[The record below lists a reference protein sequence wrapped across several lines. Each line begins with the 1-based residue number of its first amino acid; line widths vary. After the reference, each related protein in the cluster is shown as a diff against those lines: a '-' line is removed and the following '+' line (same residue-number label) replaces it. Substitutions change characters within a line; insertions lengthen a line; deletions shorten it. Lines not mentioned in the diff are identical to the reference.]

1 MLPAILAYRKGR
13 FTGKLNNMKSVNK
26 RSVTPLPSSTEA
38 VQAGTPLKET
48 GVKRQVLAGVNLL
61 AILLLSVILQACGA
75 YSFTGATLPPTIK
88 TISVQPFYND
98 TGNGP
103 PNLSQN
109 FTERLR
115 DYFQNNTDLALV
127 DAEGDLQL
135 DGSIVGW
142 QLSPVA
148 PTATG
153 NNQPDRAGLQR
164 LTITVAVVFVNTQNE
179 EQSFERNFSFYAD
192 YNPQQTDFAAE
203 EQRLIDTIFETI
215 IFDIFNN
222 TVANW

>member
-1 MLPAILAYRKGR
+1 
-13 FTGKLNNMKSVNK
+13 MKSVNNGADH
-26 RSVTPLPSSTEA
+26 SVAGKPWADLSGSSQSEI
-38 VQAGTPLKET
+38 GSI
-48 GVKRQVLAGVNLL
+48 GNRQKNGWQRVSFLAFLL
-61 AILLLSVILQACGA
+61 FTMLLQACGV
-75 YSFTGATLPPTIK
+75 YSFTGATLPPTIN
-88 TISVQPFYND
+88 TISIQPFFND

-115 DYFQNNTDLALV
+115 DYFQSNTDLALV
-127 DAEGDLQL
+127 DTDGDLQL

-164 LTITVAVVFVNTQNE
+164 LTITVAVNFINTQDE
-179 EQSFERNFSFYAD
+179 QQSFERNFSFYAD

-203 EQRLIDTIFETI
+203 EQRLIDEISETI

>member
-1 MLPAILAYRKGR
+1 
-13 FTGKLNNMKSVNK
+13 MKSVSN
-26 RSVTPLPSSTEA
+26 R
-38 VQAGTPLKET
+38 AGHLKISRVA
-48 GVKRQVLAGVNLL
+48 GSGLAFLLL
-61 AILLLSVILQACGA
+61 AILLQACGV

-88 TISVQPFYND
+88 TISIQPFFND

-115 DYFQNNTDLALV
+115 DYFQSNTDLALV
-127 DAEGDLQL
+127 EADGDLQL

-142 QLSPVA
+142 QLTPVA

-153 NNQPDRAGLQR
+153 NNQPDRAALQR
-164 LTITVAVVFVNTQNE
+164 LTITVAVNFVNTVDE
-179 EQSFERNFSFYAD
+179 KQSFERNFSFYAD

-203 EQRLIDTIFETI
+203 EQRLIDEISETI

>member
-1 MLPAILAYRKGR
+1 
-13 FTGKLNNMKSVNK
+13 MKSVNNGAGLLGPAHSG
-26 RSVTPLPSSTEA
+26 RSL
-38 VQAGTPLKET
+38 LKT
-48 GVKRQVLAGVNLL
+48 KKAAIPLL
-61 AILLLSVILQACGA
+61 AMLFLAVLLQACGA

-88 TISVQPFYND
+88 TISIQPFYND

-115 DYFQNNTDLALV
+115 DYFQSNTDLALV
-127 DAEGDLQL
+127 EADGDLQL

-142 QLSPVA
+142 QLNPVA
-148 PTATG
+148 PTASG

-164 LTITVAVVFVNTQNE
+164 LSITVAVNFINTQEE
-179 EQSFERNFSFYAD
+179 EQSFERNFSFHAD
-192 YNPQQTDFAAE
+192 YDPQQTDFAAE
-203 EQRLIDTIFETI
+203 EQRLIDEISETI